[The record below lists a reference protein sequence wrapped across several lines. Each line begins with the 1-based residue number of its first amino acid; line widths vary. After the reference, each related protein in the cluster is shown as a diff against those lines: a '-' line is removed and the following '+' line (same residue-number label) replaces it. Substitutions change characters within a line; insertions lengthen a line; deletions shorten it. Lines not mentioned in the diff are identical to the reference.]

1 MKVKELLG
9 ILSLALLFNFL
20 FGLSSSWAEVE
31 LKTSKVDQALF
42 RLSGQV
48 FFLSDVLSVQR
59 NFKILKC
66 LEKKSYLSIY
76 LDRSIDDLL
85 KVKIPEDAPGFNSFS
100 PSNLLPY
107 IELEKLKISSLG
119 RGKDQL
125 QVQELLGLGKKCG
138 KVIWK
143 TLQTGEKALFLTEV
157 YLRDRFKKNEDL
169 GGSLKELKNGLNVK
183 ENHEVLSFK
192 MSPRLKKKFNK
203 VMTEGM
209 NKDVKQSVRP
219 DESN

>member
-1 MKVKELLG
+1 
-9 ILSLALLFNFL
+9 LSY
-20 FGLSSSWAEVE
+20 SWAEVE
-31 LKTSKVDQALF
+31 FKTSKVDQALF

-48 FFLSDVLSVQR
+48 FFLSDVLSVQ
-59 NFKILKC
+59 NSLNTLKC

-85 KVKIPEDAPGFNSFS
+85 KVKIPEDTLGFKSFS

-125 QVQELLGLGKKCG
+125 QVQELLGLGKRCA
-138 KVIWK
+138 KVIWN

-157 YLRDRFKKNEDL
+157 YLRDRFKKNENL
-169 GGSLKELKNGLNVK
+169 GGSLMELKNGLNVK
-183 ENHEVLSFK
+183 EDHEVLSFK
-192 MSPRLKKKFNK
+192 MSPRLKEKFNK

-209 NKDVKQSVRP
+209 TKDVQQSVKP
-219 DESN
+219 DENN